1 MKSITLLIATSA
13 LVLSLLTSVGLFV
26 STSYAQGNQTN
37 ATTAGNETGGNQ
49 TGQGGNASQGPLG
62 QLGETLGGIL
72 GGGQ

>member
-1 MKSITLLIATSA
+1 MKSITLLIATST